1 MLKTLGGATKTA
13 ALDSARVAATTAVA
27 LGGMYFWDRVARNYG
42 LFDKN
47 TSKPINLE
55 LANDSYMRPKI

>member
-13 ALDSARVAATTAVA
+13 ALDSARVTATTGLV
-27 LGGMYFWDRVARNYG
+27 LGGFYLYDRVTRNYG

-55 LANDSYMRPKI
+55 LANESYMRPKI